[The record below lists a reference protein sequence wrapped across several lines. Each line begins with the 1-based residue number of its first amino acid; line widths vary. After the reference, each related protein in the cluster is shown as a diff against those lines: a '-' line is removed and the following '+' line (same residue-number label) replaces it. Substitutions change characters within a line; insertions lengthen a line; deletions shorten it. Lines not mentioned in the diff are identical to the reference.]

1 MRKGNEGDRRG
12 GVRVTDERAM
22 QAPPPDHP
30 ADATGVTPELLERL
44 RPYLAE
50 SIMVLDADWTV
61 KANLAPPGGLIGR
74 GLGLG
79 VHTLEDM
86 HPDDAILVMDL
97 GMHAFSTEA
106 GWRGSKIVRMRT
118 GDGTYGRYEITA
130 INHLDDPVIAG
141 MVVRTRELP
150 LDVTE
155 EVPGI
160 ERTSAI
166 ETLAEM
172 LPLGVL
178 LLDRNGRVV
187 FANDNA
193 CGLLAREPEVLKRD
207 GFEPALAPNDQR
219 LVAEILRRVL
229 AEPGHERCT
238 VAPAGGPVER
248 AEYQFTSEGA
258 PGEVS
263 CVVVTIED
271 VTERDAEHRD
281 LEARANRDPLTGL
294 LNRAALHE
302 LLDRRLAAGTPTMV
316 AYLDL
321 DGFKVVN
328 DTWGHA
334 RGDEL
339 LVQIADA
346 LRGAMRD
353 GDAISRLGGDE
364 FVVVTDANHS
374 YEALGNRLRDAV
386 VAVTRGHHQRITC
399 SIGLDVSRDGDTC
412 HDLLRRADHAMYA
425 AKSRRRA

>member
-1 MRKGNEGDRRG
+1 M
-12 GVRVTDERAM
+12 RVTEARSMTASEAA
-22 QAPPPDHP
+22 QARPAPPA
-30 ADATGVTPELLERL
+30 ADPTGVTPELLDRL

-50 SIMVLDADWTV
+50 SLMVLDADWTV

-86 HPDDAILVMDL
+86 HPDDAIMVMDL
-97 GMHAFSTEA
+97 GMQAFSTEP
-106 GWRGSKIVRMRT
+106 GWQGSKVVRMRT

-155 EVPGI
+155 DLTGI

-178 LLDRNGRVV
+178 LLDKNGRVV

-193 CGLLAREPEVLKRD
+193 CGMLLREPEALKRD
-207 GFEPALAPNDQR
+207 GFTDRLAAND
-219 LVAEILRRVL
+219 ATICTEIVRRVL
-229 AEPGHERCT
+229 ADPGHERCSVT
-238 VAPAGGPVER
+238 VVGGQVER
-248 AEYQFTSEGA
+248 AEFQFTSEGA
-258 PGEVS
+258 PDAIS

-281 LEARANRDPLTGL
+281 LEARANQDPLTGL
-294 LNRAALHE
+294 LNRAALHR
-302 LLDRRLAAGTPTMV
+302 LLDDRLEAGVPTMV

-321 DGFKVVN
+321 DGFKAVN
-328 DTWGHA
+328 DTWGHERGDQLLAAVA
-334 RGDEL
+334 RGL
-339 LVQIADA
+339 AAVCA
-346 LRGAMRD
+346 D
-353 GDAISRLGGDE
+353 GDEIARLGGDE
-364 FVVVTDANHS
+364 FVVVTDPRHS
-374 YEALGNRLRDAV
+374 YEALGNGLRDAV
-386 VAVTRGHHQRITC
+386 SVATRQDHQRVTC
-399 SIGLDVSRDGDTC
+399 SIGLAVAQPGDTC
-412 HDLLRRADHAMYA
+412 HDVLRRADHAMYA

>member
-1 MRKGNEGDRRG
+1 M
-12 GVRVTDERAM
+12 DERARRGRATDEPSRCDD
-22 QAPPPDHP
+22 APDES
-30 ADATGVTPELLERL
+30 TGVTPELLDRL

-61 KANLAPPGGLIGR
+61 RANLAPPGGLIGR

-97 GMHAFSTEA
+97 GMQAFSTEA
-106 GWRGSKIVRMRT
+106 GWQGSKIVRMRT
-118 GDGTYGRYEITA
+118 GEGTYGRYEITA
-130 INHLDDPVIAG
+130 INRFDDPVIAG

-155 EVPGI
+155 DTPGI

-193 CGLLAREPEVLKRD
+193 CGMLARDPEVLKRD
-207 GFEPALAPNDQR
+207 GFEPLLAANDQTI
-219 LVAEILRRVL
+219 VAEGLRRIL
-229 AEPGHERCT
+229 AAPGRESCT
-238 VAPAGGPVER
+238 VALTVGPVER
-248 AEYQFTSEGA
+248 AELILTSEGA

-263 CVVVTIED
+263 SVLVTIED
-271 VTERDAEHRD
+271 VTQRDAEHRV
-281 LEARANRDPLTGL
+281 LEARANQDPLTGL
-294 LNRAALHE
+294 LNRTSLHE
-302 LLDRRLAAGTPTMV
+302 LLQDRLDRSVPTMA

-321 DGFKVVN
+321 DGFKAVN
-328 DTWGHA
+328 DTWGHE
-334 RGDEL
+334 RGDQL
-339 LVQIADA
+339 LVRVAQALAATCGAEERIA
-346 LRGAMRD
+346 
-353 GDAISRLGGDE
+353 RLGGDE
-364 FVVVTDANHS
+364 FVVVTAPDHS
-374 YEALGNRLRDAV
+374 YEAFGNRLRDAV
-386 VAVTRGHHQRITC
+386 ATATRSDDLAVTC
-399 SIGLDVSRDGDTC
+399 SIGLAVSQDGDSS
-412 HDLLRRADHAMYA
+412 HDILRRADHAMYA

>member
-1 MRKGNEGDRRG
+1 MQ
-12 GVRVTDERAM
+12 VRDGESE
-22 QAPPPDHP
+22 APPDNVDRAAAPTEPVPDR
-30 ADATGVTPELLERL
+30 TGISLELLDAL

-50 SIMVLDADWTV
+50 SLMVLDADWTV

-86 HPDDAILVMDL
+86 HPDDAIMVMDL
-97 GMHAFSTEA
+97 GVQAFSTGP
-106 GWRGSKIVRMRT
+106 GWQGSKIVRMRT

-155 EVPGI
+155 DVAGI

-178 LLDRNGRVV
+178 LLDQNGRVV

-193 CGLLAREPEVLKRD
+193 CGMLLSEPEVLKRD
-207 GFEPALAPNDQR
+207 GFAPALGAIDQKIT
-219 LVAEILRRVL
+219 AEIIRRVL
-229 AEPGHERCT
+229 SGPGHERCT
-238 VAPAGGPVER
+238 VALSSGPVEK
-248 AEYQFTSEGA
+248 AELQFTSEGA
-258 PGEVS
+258 PGAVS

-271 VTERDAEHRD
+271 VTQRLAEHRD
-281 LEARANRDPLTGL
+281 LEARANHDPLTGL
-294 LNRAALHE
+294 LNRAALHQIIQDR
-302 LLDRRLAAGTPTMV
+302 LDRGVATMV

-321 DGFKVVN
+321 DGFKAVN
-328 DTWGHA
+328 DTWGHERGDQLLTAVA
-334 RGDEL
+334 RG
-339 LVQIADA
+339 LVDACPTDDQI
-346 LRGAMRD
+346 G
-353 GDAISRLGGDE
+353 RLGGDE
-364 FVVVTDANHS
+364 FVIVTDPRHS

-386 VAVTRGHHQRITC
+386 AAATRQDQQRVTC
-399 SIGLDVSRDGDTC
+399 SIGLAVSQEGDTC
-412 HDLLRRADHAMYA
+412 HDIIRRADHAMYA
-425 AKSRRRA
+425 AKSRRRS

>member
-1 MRKGNEGDRRG
+1 
-12 GVRVTDERAM
+12 VRVTDDRAM
-22 QAPPPDHP
+22 QAAHPEP
-30 ADATGVTPELLERL
+30 ADDTTGVTPELLDRI

-61 KANLAPPGGLIGR
+61 RANLAPPGGLIGR

-97 GMHAFSTEA
+97 GMQAFSTEA
-106 GWRGSKIVRMRT
+106 GWRGSKVVRMRT

-130 INHLDDPVIAG
+130 INRFDDPVIAG

-178 LLDRNGRVV
+178 LLDKNGRVV

-193 CGLLAREPEVLKRD
+193 CGLLGRDPEVLKRD
-207 GFEPALAPNDQR
+207 GFEPVLAPNDQR
-219 LVAEILRRVL
+219 ITAEIVRRVL

-238 VAPAGGPVER
+238 VQLAGGPVER

-258 PGEVS
+258 PGAIS

-271 VTERDAEHRD
+271 VTERVAEHLD
-281 LEARANRDPLTGL
+281 LEARANQDPLTGL

-302 LLDRRLAAGTPTMV
+302 LLDDRLGRGAPTMV

-328 DTWGHA
+328 DTWGHQ

-339 LVQIADA
+339 LVEVADA
-346 LRGAMRD
+346 LRHVVRD
-353 GDAISRLGGDE
+353 GDAVARLGGDE

-386 VAVTRGHHQRITC
+386 AAVTQGQHQRITC
-399 SIGLDVSRDGDTC
+399 SIGLDVSREGDTC

-425 AKSRRRA
+425 AKSRRRP

>member
-1 MRKGNEGDRRG
+1 M
-12 GVRVTDERAM
+12 RVTDEG
-22 QAPPPDHP
+22 APGASAEPVRTGPP
-30 ADATGVTPELLERL
+30 ADHTGVTPELLDRL

-50 SIMVLDADWTV
+50 SLMVLDADWTV

-97 GMHAFSTEA
+97 GMQAFSTEA
-106 GWRGSKIVRMRT
+106 GWQGSKVVRMRT

-130 INHLDDPVIAG
+130 INRFDDPVIAG
-141 MVVRTRELP
+141 MVVRTREMP
-150 LDVTE
+150 LEVTEDVT
-155 EVPGI
+155 GI

-178 LLDRNGRVV
+178 LLDKNGRVV

-193 CGLLAREPEVLKRD
+193 CGMLNREPEALKRD
-207 GFEPALAPNDQR
+207 GFGDTLAPNDR
-219 LVAEILRRVL
+219 TIVTEVLRRVL
-229 AEPGHERCT
+229 AQPGHERCT
-238 VAPAGGPVER
+238 VETAGGLVER

-271 VTERDAEHRD
+271 VTQRIAEQQD
-281 LEARANRDPLTGL
+281 LQARANHDPLTGL

-302 LLDRRLAAGTPTMV
+302 LLDDRLQRGVPTMV

-321 DGFKVVN
+321 DGFKAVN
-328 DTWGHA
+328 DTWGHE
-334 RGDEL
+334 RGDQL
-339 LVQIADA
+339 LVAVADGLAAACPADGEIA
-346 LRGAMRD
+346 
-353 GDAISRLGGDE
+353 RLGGDE
-364 FVVVTDANHS
+364 FIVVTDPGHS
-374 YEALGNRLRDAV
+374 YAELGNRLRDAV
-386 VAVTRGHHQRITC
+386 AAATRNDHQRVTC
-399 SIGLDVSRDGDTC
+399 SIGLSVSQDGDTG
-412 HDLLRRADHAMYA
+412 HDILRRADHAMYA
-425 AKSRRRA
+425 AKSRRRT

>member
-1 MRKGNEGDRRG
+1 
-12 GVRVTDERAM
+12 VRVTEADRWTNEVHGRDE
-22 QAPPPDHP
+22 P
-30 ADATGVTPELLERL
+30 ADAPAPETGVTPELLDRL

-97 GMHAFSTEA
+97 GMQAFATEA
-106 GWRGSKIVRMRT
+106 GWQGSKIVRMRT

-130 INHLDDPVIAG
+130 INRFDDPIIAG

-150 LDVTE
+150 HDVTE
-155 EVPGI
+155 DLSGI
-160 ERTSAI
+160 ERASAI

-178 LLDRNGRVV
+178 LLDKNGRVV
-187 FANDNA
+187 FANGNA
-193 CGLLAREPEVLKRD
+193 CGMLGRDPEMLKRD
-207 GFEPALAPNDQR
+207 GFEPTLGDSDRMISTA
-219 LVAEILRRVL
+219 ILRRVL

-238 VAPAGGPVER
+238 VQPVGGRVER
-248 AEYQFTSEGA
+248 AEYGFTSEGA

-271 VTERDAEHRD
+271 VTQRDAEHRV
-281 LEARANRDPLTGL
+281 LQARANHDPLTGL

-302 LLDRRLAAGTPTMV
+302 LLDDRLGRDVPTMV

-321 DGFKVVN
+321 DGFKAVN
-328 DTWGHA
+328 DTWGHE
-334 RGDEL
+334 RGDQL
-339 LVQIADA
+339 LVAVA
-346 LRGAMRD
+346 HGLGSACAP
-353 GDAISRLGGDE
+353 GDAIGRLGGDE
-364 FVVVTDANHS
+364 FVVVTDPHHS
-374 YEALGNRLRDAV
+374 YEVLGNRLRDAV
-386 VAVTRGHHQRITC
+386 ASATRGDHQRVTC
-399 SIGLDVSRDGDTC
+399 SIGLAVSQEGDSC
-412 HDLLRRADHAMYA
+412 HDILRRADHAMYA
-425 AKSRRRA
+425 AKSRRRT

>member
-1 MRKGNEGDRRG
+1 M
-12 GVRVTDERAM
+12 RVTGEQAMHSAQDEDRDATT
-22 QAPPPDHP
+22 APPPPDQ
-30 ADATGVTPELLERL
+30 TGVTPELLDRL

-50 SIMVLDADWTV
+50 SLMVLDADWTV

-97 GMHAFSTEA
+97 GTQAFSTEP
-106 GWRGSKIVRMRT
+106 GWEGSKIVRMRT
-118 GDGTYGRYEITA
+118 GAGTYGRYEITA
-130 INHLDDPVIAG
+130 INRLDDPIIDG

-155 EVPGI
+155 HLTGI

-178 LLDRNGRVV
+178 LLDKNGRVV

-193 CGLLAREPEVLKRD
+193 CGMLAREPEELKRD
-207 GFEPALAPNDQR
+207 GFEPSLAENDR
-219 LVAEILRRVL
+219 RIVTEILRRVL

-238 VAPAGGPVER
+238 VTIDRVDVAR

-263 CVVVTIED
+263 SVVVTIED
-271 VTERDAEHRD
+271 VTERDAARRD
-281 LEARANRDPLTGL
+281 LEARANHDPLTGL
-294 LNRAALHE
+294 MNRAALHA
-302 LLDRRLAAGTPTMV
+302 LLQRRLDRGTPTMV
-316 AYLDL
+316 GYLDL
-321 DGFKVVN
+321 DGFKAVN
-328 DTWGHA
+328 DRWGHE
-334 RGDEL
+334 RGDQL
-339 LVQIADA
+339 LVSVARALVAAIREGDEIA
-346 LRGAMRD
+346 
-353 GDAISRLGGDE
+353 RLGGDE
-364 FVVVTDANHS
+364 FVLVTDPHHS
-374 YEALGNRLRDAV
+374 YEALGNRLREAV
-386 VAVTRGHHQRITC
+386 AAITHGEDQRVTC
-399 SIGLDVSRDGDTC
+399 SIGLAVSMAGDSC

>member
-1 MRKGNEGDRRG
+1 M
-12 GVRVTDERAM
+12 RVTDGTSMRAPHTDDPT
-22 QAPPPDHP
+22 AADPPPAEDQ
-30 ADATGVTPELLERL
+30 TGVTLELLDRL

-50 SIMVLDADWTV
+50 SLMVLDADWTV

-97 GMHAFSTEA
+97 GVQAFSTEP
-106 GWRGSKIVRMRT
+106 GWQGSKIVRMRT

-130 INHLDDPVIAG
+130 INHFDDPVIAG

-155 EVPGI
+155 NISGI

-178 LLDRNGRVV
+178 LLDNNGRVV
-187 FANDNA
+187 FANDTA
-193 CGLLAREPEVLKRD
+193 CGMLGRDPEVLKRD
-207 GFEPALAPNDQR
+207 GFEPSLAENDQR
-219 LVAEILRRVL
+219 LTAEILRRVL

-238 VAPAGGPVER
+238 LQLANGHVAC

-258 PGEVS
+258 PGEVT

-271 VTERDAEHRD
+271 VTQRDAERRD
-281 LEARANRDPLTGL
+281 LQARANHDPLTGL
-294 LNRAALHE
+294 LNRGALHA
-302 LLDRRLAAGTPTMV
+302 LLDDRLERRVPTMV

-321 DGFKVVN
+321 DGFKAVN
-328 DTWGHA
+328 DTWGHE
-334 RGDEL
+334 RGDQL
-339 LVQIADA
+339 LVAVA
-346 LRGAMRD
+346 HGLAGACLD
-353 GDAISRLGGDE
+353 GDEISRLGGDE
-364 FVVVTDANHS
+364 FVVVTDPHHS

-386 VAVTRGHHQRITC
+386 AAATRSDHQRVTS
-399 SIGLDVSRDGDTC
+399 SIGLAVAQDDDTC
-412 HDLLRRADHAMYA
+412 HDILRRADHAMYA

>member
-1 MRKGNEGDRRG
+1 
-12 GVRVTDERAM
+12 M
-22 QAPPPDHP
+22 QAAHTVDEP
-30 ADATGVTPELLERL
+30 AEAGAPETGVTPELLDRL

-86 HPDDAILVMDL
+86 HPDDAIMVMDL
-97 GMHAFSTEA
+97 GMQAFSTEA
-106 GWRGSKIVRMRT
+106 GWQGSKIVRMRT

-130 INHLDDPVIAG
+130 INRFDDPVIDG

-150 LDVTE
+150 HDVTE
-155 EVPGI
+155 DVTGI

-178 LLDRNGRVV
+178 LLDKNGRVV

-193 CGLLAREPEVLKRD
+193 CGMLGRDPEILKRD
-207 GFEPALAPNDQR
+207 GFEPTLSDNDRQITT
-219 LVAEILRRVL
+219 EILRRVL
-229 AEPGHERCT
+229 AEPGYERCT
-238 VAPAGGPVER
+238 VQLVAGHVER

-271 VTERDAEHRD
+271 VTQRDAEHRV
-281 LEARANRDPLTGL
+281 LEARANHDPLTGL

-302 LLDRRLAAGTPTMV
+302 LLDDRLAREEPTMV

-321 DGFKVVN
+321 DGFKAVN
-328 DTWGHA
+328 DTWGHE
-334 RGDEL
+334 RGDQL
-339 LVQIADA
+339 LVAVAQGLAHACSPEDEIA
-346 LRGAMRD
+346 
-353 GDAISRLGGDE
+353 RLGGDE
-364 FVVVTDANHS
+364 FVVVTDPQHS
-374 YEALGNRLRDAV
+374 YEVLGNRLRDAV
-386 VAVTRGHHQRITC
+386 TGATRGDHQQVTG
-399 SIGLDVSRDGDTC
+399 SIGLAVSQAGDSC
-412 HDLLRRADHAMYA
+412 HDILRRADHAMYA

>member
-1 MRKGNEGDRRG
+1 
-12 GVRVTDERAM
+12 M
-22 QAPPPDHP
+22 QAPPIEYQA
-30 ADATGVTPELLERL
+30 ADQTGVTPELLDRL

-86 HPDDAILVMDL
+86 HPDDAILVMEL
-97 GMHAFSTEA
+97 GMQAFSTES
-106 GWRGSKIVRMRT
+106 GWQGSKVVRMRT

-130 INHLDDPVIAG
+130 INRFDDPVIAG

-150 LDVTE
+150 HDVTE
-155 EVPGI
+155 HLTGI

-178 LLDRNGRVV
+178 LLDKNGRVV
-187 FANDNA
+187 FANDTA
-193 CGLLAREPEVLKRD
+193 CGMLGRDPEVLKRD
-207 GFEPALAPNDQR
+207 GFEPTLADNDRQITTE
-219 LVAEILRRVL
+219 VLRRVL

-238 VAPAGGPVER
+238 VQLTAGQIER

-258 PGEVS
+258 TGEVS

-271 VTERDAEHRD
+271 VTQRDAEHRV
-281 LEARANRDPLTGL
+281 LEARANQDPLTGL

-302 LLDRRLAAGTPTMV
+302 LLDDRLGRHVPTMV

-321 DGFKVVN
+321 DGFKAVN
-328 DTWGHA
+328 DTWGHERGDQLLVAVA
-334 RGDEL
+334 RGLTAACSADDE
-339 LVQIADA
+339 IA
-346 LRGAMRD
+346 
-353 GDAISRLGGDE
+353 RLGGDE
-364 FVVVTDANHS
+364 FVVVTDPRHS
-374 YEALGNRLRDAV
+374 YEVLGNRLRDAV
-386 VAVTRGHHQRITC
+386 AAVTRRDHQRITS
-399 SIGLDVSRDGDTC
+399 SIGLAVSQAGDSC
-412 HDLLRRADHAMYA
+412 HDILRRADHAMYA
-425 AKSRRRA
+425 AKSRLRA